1 MKYILCL
8 LLAFSV
14 SNIYATENIYIEDV
28 EVAQEYAKETN
39 TKLLLIFSADW
50 CKYCVFLKDAIYKN
64 IENIDD
70 EYTVCIIDYDRN
82 PDLARKYRVTSL
94 PQSVIVGQTNQ
105 KKIGFSSFTNYR
117 TWLGL

>member
-14 SNIYATENIYIEDV
+14 SNIYATENIYINNV
-28 EVAQEYAKETN
+28 EVAQEYAQETN
-39 TKLLLIFSADW
+39 TKLLLVFSADW
-50 CKYCVFLKDAIYKN
+50 CRYCVFLKDAIYKN
-64 IENIDD
+64 IETLDD

-94 PQSVIVGQTNQ
+94 PQSVVLGGTIK